1 MQKVRFSALAAM
13 AAICACAQAQV
24 AYSSFLPGY
33 DYDENTGYYITGA
46 DAPPKF
52 IQTLA
57 MGFESAASGQVDTV
71 SVAVGFLNL
80 GSGRDLRMTLFAD
93 DGTEQNFGTQLG
105 SWDFVDTANDT
116 TGEVFHIQNNDAVS
130 LDAGSF
136 YWLYMEP
143 LQTDGFH
150 IWMYG
155 DQNILCP
162 ALISHDGGKTF
173 SYSKVNTAPAMEMTV
188 VPEPA
193 TVFALG
199 AGLALL
205 LRRRR

>member
-1 MQKVRFSALAAM
+1 MQKMRLSVLLTA
-13 AAICACAQAQV
+13 AAISVCAQAQI

-52 IQTLA
+52 VQTLA
-57 MGFESAASGQVDTV
+57 MGFESAASGQIDTI
-71 SVAVGFLNL
+71 SVAVGFLGL
-80 GSGRDLRMTLFAD
+80 GAGRDVRMTLFAD
-93 DGTEQNFGTQLG
+93 DGTGQNFGSQLG
-105 SWDFVDTANDT
+105 FWEFFDTADDP

-130 LDAGSF
+130 LNAGTF

-143 LQTDGFH
+143 LQTNGFH
-150 IWMYG
+150 IWLYG

-162 ALISHDGGKTF
+162 ALISHDGGNSF

-193 TVFALG
+193 TLLALG
-199 AGLALL
+199 AGLVLL
-205 LRRRR
+205 LRRKP